1 LKLVLLD
8 ADVII
13 DLFRLGLWNQV
24 INNISIVIPPIIS
37 QESYYYL
44 NESGIKR
51 YFDLTRYKDKISILG
66 GEEVTAE
73 NITII
78 KNKFDA
84 YNTGR
89 EIHAGELEALTI
101 IANNSDYLFCTTD
114 TAAIFALAALGLSE
128 RGKSLEELLKS
139 KSISTKKLE
148 YKHTKKK
155 FRKILV
161 EGLLFKEDLNNV

>member
-24 INNISIVIPPIIS
+24 INNTSIVIPAIIS

-44 NESGIKR
+44 DKNGIRK
-51 YFDLTRYKDKISILG
+51 YIDLRLYKDKISILS

-73 NITII
+73 DIAII
-78 KNKFDA
+78 KNKFDT

-89 EIHAGELEALTI
+89 EIHSGELEALAI
-101 IANNSDYLFCTTD
+101 IANNKDYMFCTAD
-114 TAAIFALAALGLSE
+114 AAAIFALASLSE
-128 RGKSLEELLKS
+128 IFPKAHCLYSYD
-139 KSISTKKLE
+139 T
-148 YKHTKKK
+148 
-155 FRKILV
+155 
-161 EGLLFKEDLNNV
+161 GL